1 MPTARPRDAP
11 RSFPGVPLK
20 PWTYRTLAY
29 NLLAVPLG
37 FVYVLVLV
45 TGAALTV
52 GVGLT
57 LAGPVF
63 LLLTLLSVVALA
75 HAAGRLT
82 GGLLDVEVDPPFPDD
97 GTAVGFLKQFVLGR
111 ATWAGVVYLLCRS
124 VLWLV
129 TFVELVVGLGQPA
142 RRAPRLRRVSRRLLR
157 RGGGRGRQPRPGAR
171 RRRRRRSG
179 RPGGSPPLE
188 PPGSDQRRRRRAAG
202 PRVSS
207 R

>member
-11 RSFPGVPLK
+11 RSFPGVPLE

-57 LAGPVF
+57 PAGPVF

-75 HAAGRLT
+75 HADGRLT

-97 GTAVGFLKQFVLGR
+97 GTAVGFLKRLVLGR
-111 ATWAGVVYLLCRS
+111 ATWAGVAYLLCRS

-129 TFVELVVGLGQPA
+129 TFVGLVVGLSASASLLAAPLGYGEYLVVFYGA
-142 RRAPRLRRVSRRLLR
+142 GAVAVDSLVRAPVAAVAGVPVGLVALHLSNLL
-157 RGGGRGRQPRPGAR
+157 GATN
-171 RRRRRRSG
+171 
-179 RPGGSPPLE
+179 
-188 PPGSDQRRRRRAAG
+188 AAADALLA
-202 PRVSS
+202 PE
-207 R
+207 

>member
-1 MPTARPRDAP
+1 MPTAQPRDAP
-11 RSFPGVPLK
+11 RSFPGVALK

-129 TFVELVVGLGQPA
+129 TFVGLVVGLSASASLLAAPLGYGEYLVVFYGA
-142 RRAPRLRRVSRRLLR
+142 GAVAVDSLVRAPVAAVAGVLVGLVALHLSNLL
-157 RGGGRGRQPRPGAR
+157 GATN
-171 RRRRRRSG
+171 
-179 RPGGSPPLE
+179 
-188 PPGSDQRRRRRAAG
+188 AAADALLT
-202 PRVSS
+202 PE
-207 R
+207 

>member
-1 MPTARPRDAP
+1 M
-11 RSFPGVPLK
+11 
-20 PWTYRTLAY
+20 YRTLAY

-57 LAGPVF
+57 LAGAVF

-75 HAAGRLT
+75 RADGRLT
-82 GGLLDVEVDPPFPDD
+82 GGLLDVEVDLPFPDD
-97 GTAVGFLKQFVLGR
+97 GTAVGFLKRLVLGR

-129 TFVELVVGLGQPA
+129 TFVGLVVGLSASASLLAAPLGYGEYLVVFYGA
-142 RRAPRLRRVSRRLLR
+142 GAVAVDSLVRAPVAAVAGVLVGLVALHLSNLL
-157 RGGGRGRQPRPGAR
+157 GATN
-171 RRRRRRSG
+171 
-179 RPGGSPPLE
+179 
-188 PPGSDQRRRRRAAG
+188 AAADALLA
-202 PRVSS
+202 PE
-207 R
+207 

>member
-63 LLLTLLSVVALA
+63 LLLTLLSIVALA

-129 TFVELVVGLGQPA
+129 TFVGLVVGLSASASLLAAPLGYGEYLVVFYGA
-142 RRAPRLRRVSRRLLR
+142 GAVAVDSLVRAPVAAVAGVLVGLVALHLSNLL
-157 RGGGRGRQPRPGAR
+157 GATN
-171 RRRRRRSG
+171 
-179 RPGGSPPLE
+179 
-188 PPGSDQRRRRRAAG
+188 AAADALLT
-202 PRVSS
+202 PE
-207 R
+207 

>member
-63 LLLTLLSVVALA
+63 LLLTLLSIVALA

-129 TFVELVVGLGQPA
+129 TFVGLVVGLSASASLLAAPLGYGEYLVVFYGA
-142 RRAPRLRRVSRRLLR
+142 GAVAVDSLVRAPVAAVAGVLVGLVALHLSNLL
-157 RGGGRGRQPRPGAR
+157 GATN
-171 RRRRRRSG
+171 
-179 RPGGSPPLE
+179 
-188 PPGSDQRRRRRAAG
+188 AAADALLA
-202 PRVSS
+202 PE
-207 R
+207 

>member
-63 LLLTLLSVVALA
+63 LLLTPLSVVALA

-129 TFVELVVGLGQPA
+129 TFVGLVVGLSASASLLAAPLGYGEYLVVFYGA
-142 RRAPRLRRVSRRLLR
+142 GAVAVDSLVRAPVAAVAGVLVGLVALHLSNLL
-157 RGGGRGRQPRPGAR
+157 GATN
-171 RRRRRRSG
+171 
-179 RPGGSPPLE
+179 
-188 PPGSDQRRRRRAAG
+188 AAADALLA
-202 PRVSS
+202 PE
-207 R
+207 

>member
-75 HAAGRLT
+75 HADGRLT

-129 TFVELVVGLGQPA
+129 TFVGLVVGLSASASLLAAPLGYGEYLVVFYGA
-142 RRAPRLRRVSRRLLR
+142 GAVAVDSLVRAPVAAVAGVLVGLVALHLSNLL
-157 RGGGRGRQPRPGAR
+157 GATN
-171 RRRRRRSG
+171 
-179 RPGGSPPLE
+179 
-188 PPGSDQRRRRRAAG
+188 AAADALLA
-202 PRVSS
+202 PE
-207 R
+207 

>member
-57 LAGPVF
+57 L
-63 LLLTLLSVVALA
+63 LSVVALA

-111 ATWAGVVYLLCRS
+111 ATWAGVAYLLCRS

-129 TFVELVVGLGQPA
+129 TFVGLVVGLSASASLLAAPLGYGEYLVVFYGA
-142 RRAPRLRRVSRRLLR
+142 GAVAVDSLVRAPVAAVAGVLVGLVALHLSNLL
-157 RGGGRGRQPRPGAR
+157 GATN
-171 RRRRRRSG
+171 
-179 RPGGSPPLE
+179 
-188 PPGSDQRRRRRAAG
+188 AAADALLT
-202 PRVSS
+202 PE
-207 R
+207 

>member
-11 RSFPGVPLK
+11 RSFPGVALK

-29 NLLAVPLG
+29 SLLAVPLG

-129 TFVELVVGLGQPA
+129 TFVGLVVGLSASASLLAAPLGYGEYLVVFYGA
-142 RRAPRLRRVSRRLLR
+142 GAVAVDSLVRAPVAAVAGVLVGLVALHLSNLL
-157 RGGGRGRQPRPGAR
+157 GATN
-171 RRRRRRSG
+171 
-179 RPGGSPPLE
+179 
-188 PPGSDQRRRRRAAG
+188 AAADALLT
-202 PRVSS
+202 PE
-207 R
+207 

>member
-1 MPTARPRDAP
+1 M
-11 RSFPGVPLK
+11 
-20 PWTYRTLAY
+20 YRTLAY

-75 HAAGRLT
+75 HADGRLT

-129 TFVELVVGLGQPA
+129 TFVGLVVGLSASASLLAAPLGYGEYLVVFYGA
-142 RRAPRLRRVSRRLLR
+142 GAVAVDSLVRAPVAAVAGVLVGLVALHLSNLL
-157 RGGGRGRQPRPGAR
+157 GATN
-171 RRRRRRSG
+171 
-179 RPGGSPPLE
+179 
-188 PPGSDQRRRRRAAG
+188 AAADALLA
-202 PRVSS
+202 PE
-207 R
+207 

>member
-129 TFVELVVGLGQPA
+129 TFVGLVVGLSASASLLAAPLGYGEYLVVFYGA
-142 RRAPRLRRVSRRLLR
+142 GAVAVDSLVRAPVAAVAGVLVGLVALHLSNLL
-157 RGGGRGRQPRPGAR
+157 GATN
-171 RRRRRRSG
+171 
-179 RPGGSPPLE
+179 
-188 PPGSDQRRRRRAAG
+188 AAADALLA
-202 PRVSS
+202 PE
-207 R
+207 

>member
-11 RSFPGVPLK
+11 RSFPGVALK

-57 LAGPVF
+57 L
-63 LLLTLLSVVALA
+63 LSVVALA
-75 HAAGRLT
+75 HADGRLT

-97 GTAVGFLKQFVLGR
+97 GTAVRFLKQFVLGR
-111 ATWAGVVYLLCRS
+111 ATWAGVAYLLCRS

-129 TFVELVVGLGQPA
+129 TFVGLVVGLSASASLLAAPLGYGEYLVVFYGA
-142 RRAPRLRRVSRRLLR
+142 GAVAVDSLVRAPVAAVAGVLVGLVTLHLSNLL
-157 RGGGRGRQPRPGAR
+157 GATN
-171 RRRRRRSG
+171 
-179 RPGGSPPLE
+179 
-188 PPGSDQRRRRRAAG
+188 AAADALLT
-202 PRVSS
+202 PE
-207 R
+207 